1 MKVMTEFWV
10 NFNIQ
15 NIIIHVHFVFVSCGV
30 PVAKAIPKQVVKQV
44 MAMMSSTLH
53 AAMSRVGIPCS
64 KPYPSLCRSSIDG
77 TTTAGET
84 APRTNL
90 PSRKWQ
96 RLGWWHQT
104 YQRCSCLNKISGL
117 P

>member
-1 MKVMTEFWV
+1 MLHLAFG
-10 NFNIQ
+10 I
-15 NIIIHVHFVFVSCGV
+15 
-30 PVAKAIPKQVVKQV
+30 PVAKAMPRQVVKQV

-53 AAMSRVGIPCS
+53 AAMRRVGIPCS

-90 PSRKWQ
+90 HNRKSEQ
-96 RLGWWHQT
+96 LGWELQT
-104 YQRCSCLNKISGL
+104 FKKVLISSETVVYPKIKPQTHGRPSIK
-117 P
+117 